1 MTEYCAYY
9 WVEHDG
15 INYGLKMTR
24 DVAFGEDTPLFM
36 EVGCLTDHCEGPVR
50 VPAVTK
56 QRYEYLRALE

>member
-1 MTEYCAYY
+1 VTEYNAYY

-36 EVGCLTDHCEGPVR
+36 ELGCLTDHCEGPVR
-50 VPAVTK
+50 VPAVSRRT
-56 QRYEYLRALE
+56 YEMEMARE